1 MTGRAELSEE
11 EAETWREMEWVRPGC
26 CGWNIEFKL
35 GARVVKHWL
44 KGSAGSKLVTWKVL
58 LGQRQ
63 LGKRERLNRRA
74 FGRG

>member
-1 MTGRAELSEE
+1 MVSRAKLSEE
-11 EAETWREMEWVRPGC
+11 EAETWREMEWVRAEW
-26 CGWNIEFKL
+26 CGWNIESKL
-35 GARVVKHWL
+35 GARMVRHWL

-63 LGKRERLNRRA
+63 LGKREGLNGRA